1 MPTELEQLKL
11 QRKELDKRIRELE
24 HPSYQVDG
32 AKLFLKTNNTNFKKS
47 NEWVVTLE
55 EIDDTHP
62 GRTWA
67 YKKIISAKCKEDA
80 VIFIESQINVLSE
93 LLKAVS
99 GQ

>member
-32 AKLFLKTNNTNFKKS
+32 AKLFFKTYNTNIKKS

-55 EIDDTHP
+55 EIDETTP

-67 YKKIISAKCKEDA
+67 YKKIISAKCKENA
-80 VIFIESQINVLSE
+80 VIYIENQIKILSE
-93 LLKAVS
+93 LLKAVY

>member
-32 AKLFLKTNNTNFKKS
+32 AKLFFKTYNTNIKKS

-55 EIDDTHP
+55 EIDETTP
-62 GRTWA
+62 GHTWA
-67 YKKIISAKCKEDA
+67 YKKIISAKCKENA
-80 VIFIESQINVLSE
+80 IIYIENQIKILSE
-93 LLKAVS
+93 LLKVIS